1 MRFAGFKFGYAV
13 AVAFVAMAFVACSN
27 DEKSVAGIEI
37 GNPSLAFTAD
47 FSVDYTQVTT
57 NSLSK
62 TSAAK
67 DEPLLLDSF
76 ALDFFEV
83 RSYSSYYVA
92 VNIDVSKGVQLWP
105 GENLADS
112 SLKVSFTEASVVE
125 EPFKNIDLEDKG
137 YLKEMGVSF
146 RPSKEKSS
154 VYGRLLLNGKYV
166 PVQYSVAWFKQFE
179 LRYHYSQIERVSEG
193 VANLSVT
200 FYPRYFVDGVDFSK
214 LEIAEDGVVYL
225 DAEHNASVWMEL
237 NQRFVPSFRPL
248 RYGFTDA
255 SGDASEAYVLDI
267 WEGIIGS
274 MSDNTISNG
283 DFSKGFYSWIV
294 FDQFGGSSRATV
306 QKGDGGD
313 HLAKI
318 QVTEG
323 GKYSY
328 SVQLIQE
335 NVALLAGKKYKCIF
349 TIWSDVEGW
358 ITARIGA
365 YDDYETIGFQEHVKV
380 GTSGQSVE
388 IEFVPKEST
397 PFARFELNL
406 GSKVRTFFIKDVK
419 IFRLQQ

>member
-1 MRFAGFKFGYAV
+1 M
-13 AVAFVAMAFVACSN
+13 
-27 DEKSVAGIEI
+27 
-37 GNPSLAFTAD
+37 
-47 FSVDYTQVTT
+47 TT

-92 VNIDVSKGVQLWP
+92 VNIDVSKGVRLWP
-105 GENLADS
+105 GEDLADS

-146 RPSKEKSS
+146 RPSKDLPK
-154 VYGRLLLNGKYV
+154 VYGKLLLEGKYV
-166 PVQYSVAWFKQFE
+166 PVQYSLAWLDQFE
-179 LRYHYSQIERVSEG
+179 LRYHYSQIGKVSDSI
-193 VANLSVT
+193 ANLSVA
-200 FYPRYFVDGVDFSK
+200 FFPRYFVDGVDFSK
-214 LEIAEDGVVYL
+214 VDVAEDGVVYF
-225 DAEHNASVWMEL
+225 DADHNAETWEEL
-237 NQRFVPSFRPL
+237 NQQFVSSFRPL
-248 RYGFTDA
+248 RYRFTNAADETT
-255 SGDASEAYVLDI
+255 EAYVLDI
-267 WEGIIGS
+267 WEGIIGA
-274 MSDNTISNG
+274 MSDNTVTNG
-283 DFSKGFYSWIV
+283 DFSDGFYSWIV
-294 FDQFGGSSRATV
+294 FDQFGGESKSSVEKEGNGA
-306 QKGDGGD
+306 
-313 HLAKI
+313 HYAKI

-335 NVALLAGKKYKCIF
+335 NVALLAGKKYKCVF
-349 TIWSDVEGW
+349 TIWSDVEGQ

-365 YDDYETIGFQEHVKV
+365 YDDYMTVGFQKHVDV
-380 GTSGQSVE
+380 GTSGKSVE
-388 IEFVPKEST
+388 IEFVAREST

-406 GSKVRTFFIKDVK
+406 GSKVRTFYIKDVK

>member
-1 MRFAGFKFGYAV
+1 MRFTGFKFGSL
-13 AVAFVAMAFVACSN
+13 VAMACMVMAFVGCSN
-27 DEKSVAGIEI
+27 DDKSVAGIEI

-47 FSVDYTQVTT
+47 FSVDYSQVTT

-92 VNIDVSKGVQLWP
+92 VNIDVSKGVRLWP
-105 GENLADS
+105 GEDLADS

-146 RPSKEKSS
+146 RPAKDMPK
-154 VYGRLLLNGKYV
+154 VYGKLLLNGEYV
-166 PVQYSVAWFKQFE
+166 PVQYSLAWLNRFE
-179 LRYHYSQIERVSEG
+179 LRYHYSQIEKVSDSI
-193 VANLSVT
+193 ANLSVA
-200 FYPRYFVDGVDFSK
+200 FFPRYFVDGIDFSK
-214 LEIAEDGVVYL
+214 IEIAEDGVVYF
-225 DAEHNASVWMEL
+225 DADHNAATWEAL
-237 NQRFVPSFRPL
+237 NHQFISSFRPL
-248 RYGFTDA
+248 RYGFVNDV
-255 SGDASEAYVLDI
+255 GEISEDYVLDI

-274 MSDNTISNG
+274 MSDNTIKNG
-283 DFSKGFYSWIV
+283 DFSNDFYGWIV
-294 FDQFGGSSRATV
+294 FDQFGGESKASV
-306 QKGDGGD
+306 EKEGNGG
-313 HLAKI
+313 HYAKV
-318 QVTEG
+318 QVTQA

-335 NVALLAGKKYKCIF
+335 NVALLAGKKYKCVF
-349 TIWSDVEGW
+349 TIWSDVEGQ

-365 YDDYETIGFQEHVKV
+365 YDDYMTIGFQKHVNV
-380 GTSGQSVE
+380 GTSGKSVE

-406 GSKVRTFFIKDVK
+406 GSKVRTFYIKDVK

>member
-1 MRFAGFKFGYAV
+1 MRFAGFKFGSLIAV
-13 AVAFVAMAFVACSN
+13 ACVAMAFVACTR
-27 DEKSVAGIEI
+27 DDKPLAGIEI

-47 FSVDYTQVTT
+47 FSVDYSQVET

-92 VNIDVSKGVQLWP
+92 VNIDVSKGVRLWP
-105 GENLADS
+105 GEDLADS

-146 RPSKEKSS
+146 RPAKDMPK
-154 VYGRLLLNGKYV
+154 VYGKLLLNGEYV
-166 PVQYSVAWFKQFE
+166 PVQYSLAWLNRFE
-179 LRYHYSQIERVSEG
+179 LRYHYSQIEKLSDSI
-193 VANLSVT
+193 ANLSVA
-200 FYPRYFVDGVDFSK
+200 FFPRYFVDGIDFSK
-214 LEIAEDGVVYL
+214 IEIAEDGVVYF
-225 DAEHNASVWMEL
+225 DADHNATTWETL
-237 NQRFVPSFRPL
+237 NHQFISSFRPL
-248 RYGFTDA
+248 RYGFVNDV
-255 SGDASEAYVLDI
+255 GEISEDYVLDI

-274 MSDNTISNG
+274 MSDNTIKNG
-283 DFSKGFYSWIV
+283 DFSNDFYGWIV
-294 FDQFGGSSRATV
+294 FDQFGGESKASV
-306 QKGDGGD
+306 EKEGNGG
-313 HLAKI
+313 HYAKV
-318 QVTEG
+318 QVTQA

-335 NVALLAGKKYKCIF
+335 NVALLAGKKYKCVF
-349 TIWSDVEGW
+349 TIWSDVEGQ

-365 YDDYETIGFQEHVKV
+365 YDDYMTIGFQKHVNV
-380 GTSGQSVE
+380 GTSGKSVE
-388 IEFVPKEST
+388 IEFVPREST

-406 GSKVRTFFIKDVK
+406 GSKVRTFYIKDVK

>member
-1 MRFAGFKFGYAV
+1 MRFAGFKFGSLVAMACAV
-13 AVAFVAMAFVACSN
+13 MAFVACSN
-27 DEKSVAGIEI
+27 DDKSVAGIEI

-47 FSVDYTQVTT
+47 FSVDYSQVTT

-92 VNIDVSKGVQLWP
+92 VNIDVSKGVRLWP
-105 GENLADS
+105 GEDLADS

-146 RPSKEKSS
+146 RPAKDMPK
-154 VYGRLLLNGKYV
+154 VYGKLLLNGEYV
-166 PVQYSVAWFKQFE
+166 PVQYSLAWLNRFE
-179 LRYHYSQIERVSEG
+179 LRYHYSQIEKVSDSI
-193 VANLSVT
+193 ANLSVA
-200 FYPRYFVDGVDFSK
+200 FFPRYFVDGIDFSK
-214 LEIAEDGVVYL
+214 IEIAEDGVVYF
-225 DAEHNASVWMEL
+225 DADHNAATWETL
-237 NQRFVPSFRPL
+237 NHQFISSFRPL
-248 RYGFTDA
+248 RYGFVNDV
-255 SGDASEAYVLDI
+255 GEISEDYVLDI

-274 MSDNTISNG
+274 MSDNTIKNG
-283 DFSKGFYSWIV
+283 DFSNDFYGWIV
-294 FDQFGGSSRATV
+294 FDQFGGESKASV
-306 QKGDGGD
+306 EKEGNGG
-313 HLAKI
+313 HYAKV
-318 QVTEG
+318 QVTQA

-335 NVALLAGKKYKCIF
+335 NVALLAGKKYKCVF
-349 TIWSDVEGW
+349 TIWSDVEGQ

-365 YDDYETIGFQEHVKV
+365 YDDYMTIGFQKHVNV
-380 GTSGQSVE
+380 GTSGKSVE
-388 IEFVPKEST
+388 IEFVPREST

-406 GSKVRTFFIKDVK
+406 GSKVRTFYIKDVK

>member
-1 MRFAGFKFGYAV
+1 MRFAGFKFGFLLAI
-13 AVAFVAMAFVACSN
+13 ANIAMAFVACSS
-27 DEKSVAGIEI
+27 DDKSVAGIEI

-47 FSVDYTQVTT
+47 FSVDYSQVTT

-92 VNIDVSKGVQLWP
+92 VNIDMSKGVRLWP
-105 GENLADS
+105 DEDVTDS
-112 SLKVSFTEASVVE
+112 SLRVSFTEASVVE

-146 RPSKEKSS
+146 RPAKEVPK
-154 VYGRLLLNGKYV
+154 VYGKLLLKGEYV
-166 PVQYSVAWFKQFE
+166 PVQYSLSWLEQFE
-179 LRYHYSQIERVSEG
+179 LRYHYSQIEKVSDSI
-193 VANLSVT
+193 ANLSVV
-200 FYPRYFVDGVDFSK
+200 FYPRYFVDGVDFSEVK
-214 LEIAEDGVVYL
+214 VAEDGVVYF
-225 DAEHNASVWMEL
+225 DADHNASTWQEL
-237 NQRFVPSFRPL
+237 NQQFISSFRPL
-248 RYGFTDA
+248 RYESANVAGEVT
-255 SGDASEAYVLDI
+255 EAYVLDI

-274 MSDNTISNG
+274 LSDNTVMNG
-283 DFSKGFYSWIV
+283 DFVKGFYSWIL
-294 FDQFGGSSRATV
+294 FNQFGGESKAVVEKDSEKANV
-306 QKGDGGD
+306 
-313 HLAKI
+313 AKI
-318 QVTEG
+318 RVTKG

-335 NVALLAGKKYKCIF
+335 NIALLAGKKYKCIF
-349 TIWSDVEGW
+349 TIWSDVEGQ

-365 YDDYETIGFQEHVKV
+365 YDDYQTIGFQKHVDV
-380 GTSGQSVE
+380 GTSGKSVE

-406 GSKVRTFFIKDVK
+406 GGKERLFYIKDVK

>member
-1 MRFAGFKFGYAV
+1 MRFAGFKFGSL
-13 AVAFVAMAFVACSN
+13 VAMACMVMAFVGCSN
-27 DEKSVAGIEI
+27 DDKSVAGIEI

-47 FSVDYTQVTT
+47 FSVDYSQVTT

-92 VNIDVSKGVQLWP
+92 VNIDVSKGVRLWP
-105 GENLADS
+105 GEDLADS
-112 SLKVSFTEASVVE
+112 SLRVSFTDASIVE

-146 RPSKEKSS
+146 RPAKDMPK
-154 VYGRLLLNGKYV
+154 VYGKLLLNGEYV
-166 PVQYSVAWFKQFE
+166 PVQYSLAWLNRFE
-179 LRYHYSQIERVSEG
+179 LRYHYSQIEKVSDSI
-193 VANLSVT
+193 ANLSVA
-200 FYPRYFVDGVDFSK
+200 FFPRYFVDGIDFSK
-214 LEIAEDGVVYL
+214 IEIAEDGVVYF
-225 DAEHNASVWMEL
+225 DADHNAATWEAL
-237 NQRFVPSFRPL
+237 NHQFVSSFRPL
-248 RYGFTDA
+248 RYGFVNDV
-255 SGDASEAYVLDI
+255 GEISEDYVLDI

-274 MSDNTISNG
+274 MSDNTIKNG
-283 DFSKGFYSWIV
+283 DFSNDFYGWIV
-294 FDQFGGSSRATV
+294 FDQFGGESKASV
-306 QKGDGGD
+306 EKEGNGG
-313 HLAKI
+313 HYAKV
-318 QVTEG
+318 QVTQA

-335 NVALLAGKKYKCIF
+335 NVALLADKKYKCVF
-349 TIWSDVEGW
+349 TIWSDVEGQ

-365 YDDYETIGFQEHVKV
+365 YDDYVTIGFQKHVDV
-380 GTSGQSVE
+380 GTSGKSVE
-388 IEFVPKEST
+388 IEFVPREST

-406 GSKVRTFFIKDVK
+406 GSKVRTFYIKDVK

>member
-1 MRFAGFKFGYAV
+1 MRFVGFKFGVLMAMV
-13 AVAFVAMAFVACSN
+13 GVAMAFVACSS

-47 FSVDYTQVTT
+47 FSVDYSQVTT

-92 VNIDVSKGVQLWP
+92 VNIDVSKGVRLWP
-105 GENLADS
+105 GEDLADS

-146 RPSKEKSS
+146 RPSKDLPK
-154 VYGRLLLNGKYV
+154 VYGKLLLDGKYV
-166 PVQYSVAWFKQFE
+166 PVQYSLAWLEEFE
-179 LRYHYSQIERVSEG
+179 LRYHYSQIEKVSDSI
-193 VANLSVT
+193 ANLSVA
-200 FYPRYFVDGVDFSK
+200 FFPRYFVDGVDFSK
-214 LEIAEDGVVYL
+214 VDVAEDGVVYF
-225 DAEHNASVWMEL
+225 DADHNAETWEEL
-237 NQRFVPSFRPL
+237 NQQFVSSFRPL
-248 RYGFTDA
+248 RYGFTNAADETT
-255 SGDASEAYVLDI
+255 EAYVLDI
-267 WEGIIGS
+267 WEGIIGA
-274 MSDNTISNG
+274 MSDNTVSNG
-283 DFSKGFYSWIV
+283 DFSNGFYSWIV
-294 FDQFGGSSRATV
+294 FDQFGGESKASV
-306 QKGDGGD
+306 EKEGGGD
-313 HLAKI
+313 HYAKI
-318 QVTEG
+318 QVTQG

-335 NVALLAGKKYKCIF
+335 NVALLAGKKYKCVF
-349 TIWSDVEGW
+349 TIWSDVEGQ

-365 YDDYETIGFQEHVKV
+365 YDDYMTVGFQKHVDV
-380 GTSGQSVE
+380 GTSGKSVE
-388 IEFVPKEST
+388 IEFTAREST

-406 GSKVRTFFIKDVK
+406 GSKVRTFYIKDVK

>member
-1 MRFAGFKFGYAV
+1 MRFTGFKFGSL
-13 AVAFVAMAFVACSN
+13 VAMACMVMAFVGCSN
-27 DEKSVAGIEI
+27 DDKSVAGIEI

-47 FSVDYTQVTT
+47 FSVDYSQVTT

-92 VNIDVSKGVQLWP
+92 VNIDVSKGVRLWP
-105 GENLADS
+105 GEDLADS

-146 RPSKEKSS
+146 RPAKDMPK
-154 VYGRLLLNGKYV
+154 VYGKLLLNGEYV
-166 PVQYSVAWFKQFE
+166 PVQYSLAWLNRFE
-179 LRYHYSQIERVSEG
+179 LRYHYSQIEKVSDSI
-193 VANLSVT
+193 ANLSVA
-200 FYPRYFVDGVDFSK
+200 FFPRYFVDGIDFSK
-214 LEIAEDGVVYL
+214 IEIAEDGVVYF
-225 DAEHNASVWMEL
+225 DADHNAATWEAL
-237 NQRFVPSFRPL
+237 NHQFVSSFRPL
-248 RYGFTDA
+248 RYGFVNDV
-255 SGDASEAYVLDI
+255 GEISEDYVLDI

-274 MSDNTISNG
+274 MSDNTIKNG
-283 DFSKGFYSWIV
+283 DFSNDFYGWIV
-294 FDQFGGSSRATV
+294 FDQFGGESKASV
-306 QKGDGGD
+306 EKEGNGG
-313 HLAKI
+313 HYAKV
-318 QVTEG
+318 QVTQA

-335 NVALLAGKKYKCIF
+335 NVALLADKKYKCVF
-349 TIWSDVEGW
+349 TIWSDVEGQ

-365 YDDYETIGFQEHVKV
+365 YDDYVTIGFQKHVNV
-380 GTSGQSVE
+380 GTSGKSVE
-388 IEFVPKEST
+388 IEFVPREST

-406 GSKVRTFFIKDVK
+406 GSKVRTFYIKDVK